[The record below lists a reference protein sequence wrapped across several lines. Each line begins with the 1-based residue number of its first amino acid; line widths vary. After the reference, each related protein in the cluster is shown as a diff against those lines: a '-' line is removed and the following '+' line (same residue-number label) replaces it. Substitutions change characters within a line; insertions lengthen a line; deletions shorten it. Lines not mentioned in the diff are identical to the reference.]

1 MVIDQPLF
9 IDKEKK
15 QLFGPCDNANFG
27 CFLFDANVSW
37 VADKMGQLLANG
49 GWMHSVVLDPV
60 DSTFVI
66 YRQNTGQ
73 LWTQPFDKN
82 RRTLNPNKAKR
93 IGTLYNTGSNGLCAY
108 NPVDK
113 YVYCVLHSKS
123 AVYRFKLTRDAD
135 GWPA

>member
-1 MVIDQPLF
+1 
-9 IDKEKK
+9 
-15 QLFGPCDNANFG
+15 
-27 CFLFDANVSW
+27 
-37 VADKMGQLLANG
+37 
-49 GWMHSVVLDPV
+49 MHSVVLDPV

-123 AVYRFKLTRDAD
+123 AVYALSSHAMRTVGQA
-135 GWPA
+135 